1 MASHLTEQQKADFK
15 ESFEAFDRNSD
26 GTINR
31 RELHA
36 LLHTVGHKVDASG
49 LENLLTEHDTN
60 SNGTIDLDE
69 FMQLAGRLMK
79 NKVNSA

>member
-1 MASHLTEQQKADFK
+1 MASQLTEQQKADFK
-15 ESFEAFDRNSD
+15 ESFEAFDRNND

-36 LLHTVGHKVDASG
+36 LLHTVGHKVNHSG
-49 LENLLTEHDTN
+49 LENLLTEYDTD
-60 SNGTIDLDE
+60 SNGTIDLPE